1 MSTRDQIL
9 DAALLLFT
17 ESGFT
22 ATSVSAVRQE
32 AGVSNGSFFH
42 AFSSKEELGAALYL
56 RSLNS
61 YHEHIIQALSPD
73 AGAAEGIASIVRAH
87 VEWVVDEVQQAQ
99 FLFGQ
104 SQTYWINSVREQ
116 QGEANER
123 MRKLMSTWSA
133 PHVETKSIIQLT
145 PVIMGAQLIGPTQL
159 VCRAWLSGRVES
171 DPREHL
177 EQLVLVTQRALLIGD
192 F

>member
-56 RSLNS
+56 RSLES
-61 YHEHIIQALSPD
+61 YHAHIIQSLD
-73 AGAAEGIASIVRAH
+73 TNAGAAEGIASIVRAH
-87 VEWVVDEVQQAQ
+87 VAWVVEESQQAQ

-104 SQTYWINSVREQ
+104 AQTYWINAIREQ
-116 QGEANER
+116 QGQDNER
-123 MRKLMSTWSA
+123 FQKFIAAWA
-133 PHVETKSIIQLT
+133 EPHIKGRRIVQL
-145 PVIMGAQLIGPTQL
+145 PAVIMGAQLIGPTQL

-171 DPREHL
+171 DPREYID
-177 EQLVLVTQRALLIGD
+177 QLVEVTQRALLVTG
-192 F
+192 